1 MLRKIQIKAKRI
13 ISLKRFHPWIFSGAI
28 NIKPNDLQDGETVQ
42 VVAPDGEVLAVGHYQ
57 DASIAIRIIAFE
69 DVEPNQ
75 DFWNQKIQNA
85 YNTRKAIGI
94 IDDAQTNCYRLIHGE
109 GDQCPGLIIDIYNEV
124 AVVQCHSIGMHQ
136 NIEALSQALQVC
148 YGSKLKA
155 IFDKSKSTLPNNYS
169 DAIEEGFLHGTA
181 EAQTVLENGHQFY
194 VDFEAGQKTGF
205 FLDQRVNR
213 QLLSHYVKGK
223 KVLNTFCYSGGFS
236 IYALAAGAAHVDSVD
251 VSKKAIDWTDK
262 NVLLNGS
269 ADQHQSFAQDVNSFL
284 KESDDTYD
292 VIVVDPPAYAKSIK
306 KRHKAVQGYKRLNIA
321 AMERIKSG
329 GIMLTFSCSGVV
341 DTELFYNTI
350 VAAAIEAKRSVKVL
364 HRLAQGPDHPVSI
377 FHSESSYLKG
387 LVLEVV

>member
-1 MLRKIQIKAKRI
+1 
-13 ISLKRFHPWIFSGAI
+13 
-28 NIKPNDLQDGETVQ
+28 
-42 VVAPDGEVLAVGHYQ
+42 
-57 DASIAIRIIAFE
+57 
-69 DVEPNQ
+69 
-75 DFWNQKIQNA
+75 
-85 YNTRKAIGI
+85 
-94 IDDAQTNCYRLIHGE
+94 
-109 GDQCPGLIIDIYNEV
+109 V

-136 NIEALSQALQVC
+136 NIEALTQALQVC

-269 ADQHQSFAQDVNSFL
+269 ADQHQSYAQDVNSFL

-292 VIVVDPPAYAKSIK
+292 IIVVDPPAYAKSIK

-321 AMERIKSG
+321 AMKRIKSG